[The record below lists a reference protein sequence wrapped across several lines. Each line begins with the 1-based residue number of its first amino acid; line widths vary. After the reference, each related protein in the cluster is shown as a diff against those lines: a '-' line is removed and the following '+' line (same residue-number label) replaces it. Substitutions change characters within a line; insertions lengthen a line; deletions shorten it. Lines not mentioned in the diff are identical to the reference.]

1 MKIVGII
8 PARYQSTRLPGKPL
22 IQINGKSM
30 IQRVYQQATQSTSLA
45 KVIVATDDDRIFT
58 HVKEFNGEVM
68 MTSPDH
74 INGTERCGEVV
85 DQLTEE
91 FDIVLNIQGDE
102 PFIHPEQIDQLADCF
117 VDEKIEIATLIKAID
132 NKEDLVNPNIL
143 KVIINNGKEAI
154 YFSRAPLPFYRGVKE
169 EEWLANHQYYKHI
182 CFYGFRVNTLKKL
195 VLLRPTPLETAESLE
210 QLRWLEH
217 GYTINTRIT
226 TLESPS
232 IDTEE
237 DLKKVTAK

>member
-1 MKIVGII
+1 VKIVGII

-143 KVIINNGKEAI
+143 KVIIKQRQGS
-154 YFSRAPLPFYRGVKE
+154 YLF
-169 EEWLANHQYYKHI
+169 
-182 CFYGFRVNTLKKL
+182 
-195 VLLRPTPLETAESLE
+195 
-210 QLRWLEH
+210 
-217 GYTINTRIT
+217 
-226 TLESPS
+226 
-232 IDTEE
+232 
-237 DLKKVTAK
+237 